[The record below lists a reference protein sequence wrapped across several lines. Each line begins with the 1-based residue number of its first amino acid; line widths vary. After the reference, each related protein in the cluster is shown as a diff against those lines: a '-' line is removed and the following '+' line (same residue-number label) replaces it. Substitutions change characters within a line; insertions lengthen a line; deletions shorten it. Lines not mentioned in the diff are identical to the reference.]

1 MATGGAS
8 DLPAAG
14 RFEGAATAPPRR
26 LAGPILASALLGLL
40 GACATGPGPAP
51 SRPDPGATP
60 AVTAPRPGL
69 PGAGDAVDGLLAAAR
84 KLRAAG
90 ELAAC
95 FARLERALRIAPERA
110 EVYLELARTH
120 LAAGTPERAAGA
132 AQRGLAFCQGRVC
145 RELRALTEA

>member
-1 MATGGAS
+1 MAGGGAS
-8 DLPAAG
+8 DLSAAG
-14 RFEGAATAPPRR
+14 RAATAPPRR

-51 SRPDPGATP
+51 SRPGGPDPGATP

-69 PGAGDAVDGLLAAAR
+69 PDAGDAVDGLLAAAR

-90 ELAAC
+90 DLAAC
-95 FARLERALRIAPERA
+95 FARLERALRIAPQRA